1 MYDTT
6 IFIPY
11 RNRRAHL
18 DYWLTHTA
26 PLLYP
31 NTRIVIV
38 EQAGNKAFNR
48 GKLLNVGFARYTSD
62 TKYIMTH
69 DVDIN
74 PNVKALSE
82 FYNQSVADNEV
93 LGIYT
98 SYCETLGGI
107 VKLTPNTIN
116 LINGFPNDYWG
127 WGCEDRAL
135 YNRCLHYNIKIKKN
149 ILNNMPSRTDYFT
162 IFNDVDDRVLLDLN
176 TRTQYEYHEF
186 LKLDASIQRKRIQ
199 GSGLS
204 TLKYKLVNNLVIS
217 PNIMHIFVDID

>member
-31 NTRIVIV
+31 NTRVVII
-38 EQAGNKAFNR
+38 EQLGNKEFNR
-48 GKLLNVGFARYTSD
+48 GKLLNVGFAMYASD

-74 PNVKALSE
+74 PNLKALSE

-107 VKLTPNTIN
+107 VKLTPNTIHR
-116 LINGFPNDYWG
+116 INGFPNDYWG
-127 WGCEDRAL
+127 LG
-135 YNRCLHYNIKIKKN
+135 
-149 ILNNMPSRTDYFT
+149 
-162 IFNDVDDRVLLDLN
+162 V
-176 TRTQYEYHEF
+176 
-186 LKLDASIQRKRIQ
+186 
-199 GSGLS
+199 
-204 TLKYKLVNNLVIS
+204 
-217 PNIMHIFVDID
+217 